1 MRYIQYKIATDISS
15 YIIFPRFLI
24 PLDLSNDAKVLYALL
39 LDRAGISRKKGYIE
53 ADGTIRLYFT
63 VEDTKAK
70 LRRSRQV
77 TTRAFY
83 FDLGGSSYPFFEG
96 NTVYTVVPHFA
107 EKDAEG
113 IVKKLKRLMEK
124 GFTGKRIRNIAEKSK
139 PERYNKGNRLLGCLN
154 RKEKQMNQQPGKI
167 TALYCRLSQDDA
179 LDGES
184 NSITNQ

>member
-1 MRYIQYKIATDISS
+1 MIPYKTDTDISS

-63 VEDTKAK
+63 VEDAKAK

-77 TTRAFY
+77 ATRVFHELESCGLIFRRKQGLGRPACDHPESASLKKGGAPMIDDQKLYELLKDFDPAVGERMEKHFKDGAFY

-96 NTVYTVVPHFA
+96 NT
-107 EKDAEG
+107 G
-113 IVKKLKRLMEK
+113 L
-124 GFTGKRIRNIAEKSK
+124 
-139 PERYNKGNRLLGCLN
+139 
-154 RKEKQMNQQPGKI
+154 
-167 TALYCRLSQDDA
+167 
-179 LDGES
+179 
-184 NSITNQ
+184 